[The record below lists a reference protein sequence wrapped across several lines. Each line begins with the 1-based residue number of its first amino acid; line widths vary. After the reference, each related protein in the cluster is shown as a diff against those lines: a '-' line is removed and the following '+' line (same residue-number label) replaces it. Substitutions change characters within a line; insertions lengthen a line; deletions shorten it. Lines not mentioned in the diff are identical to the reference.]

1 MAWDL
6 RRSSAWCGIVGGG
19 LVVAGCMA
27 SALLFHREG
36 YGYSIFGC
44 FISELGDVVHA
55 PGHALFNGGL
65 VLGAAP
71 LLVFM
76 FGLGQQFRGALARLA
91 QLAGIVSAV
100 GALFVGL
107 YPVNQL
113 HAHMRAANTFFYA
126 GMIAV
131 FLFSLVIARTPRDV
145 PRAMALFGVAVAAV
159 FAAFLFLPLGY
170 RTGPEPTVLKDVP
183 YQHPDFWLLPFVE
196 WLVLVSV
203 LAWVLTL
210 AVSLLRRPAPAHTAG

>member
-91 QLAGIVSAV
+91 
-100 GALFVGL
+100 GA
-107 YPVNQL
+107 
-113 HAHMRAANTFFYA
+113 
-126 GMIAV
+126 
-131 FLFSLVIARTPRDV
+131 TP
-145 PRAMALFGVAVAAV
+145 A
-159 FAAFLFLPLGY
+159 
-170 RTGPEPTVLKDVP
+170 
-183 YQHPDFWLLPFVE
+183 LLPA
-196 WLVLVSV
+196 LHD
-203 LAWVLTL
+203 
-210 AVSLLRRPAPAHTAG
+210 LLGRAIHCRGDTRR